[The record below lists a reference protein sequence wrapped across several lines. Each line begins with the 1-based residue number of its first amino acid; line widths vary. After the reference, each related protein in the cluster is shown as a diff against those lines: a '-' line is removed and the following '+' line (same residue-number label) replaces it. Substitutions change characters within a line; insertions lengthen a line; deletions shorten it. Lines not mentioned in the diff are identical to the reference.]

1 MSSNSCS
8 SKSGH
13 CAFCGESLSNTPSPI
28 PIAYG
33 APPEEGRG
41 TFTKLK
47 PLRWRFLTNKAPR
60 TKYMCSACAE
70 KRQVPQKTEQPV
82 SLDSSWDGS
91 QKHSEPALRLEHLE
105 SHDAV
110 RQQRKSQRMQSEK
123 REKLQERY
131 PERRENRRS
140 TREPLSSNSR
150 RRGSSQTSEA
160 QHDSARRSSVLQ
172 PFANHRKSRESIIRN
187 RPASTVEIRT
197 RTSVTNQRASVETLT
212 RPRKSSTGQ
221 SEPRGSE
228 KKDQRLSSTADILGM
243 SRSLELPPNYFAMSS
258 SSPTFS
264 APEHDSVDWRQIEM
278 QLPPTE
284 ARKKNETEEERQRR
298 RSASYAHMLVR
309 MRRHY
314 DTVQVNGTH
323 GPPVTAPPRRIRA
336 ERRAKFV
343 AVHSVKEDE
352 PVKMDPADFA
362 VDLDYLRAYKDAR

>member
-13 CAFCGESLSNTPSPI
+13 CAFCG
-28 PIAYG
+28 
-33 APPEEGRG
+33 EEGRG

-140 TREPLSSNSR
+140 TREPLSSNVEDEDRHKR
-150 RRGSSQTSEA
+150 RRHNTT
-160 QHDSARRSSVLQ
+160 L
-172 PFANHRKSRESIIRN
+172 PSRESIIRN

-228 KKDQRLSSTADILGM
+228 KKDQRLTAT
-243 SRSLELPPNYFAMSS
+243 NYFAMSS

-323 GPPVTAPPRRIRA
+323 GPPLLPTA
-336 ERRAKFV
+336 KD
-343 AVHSVKEDE
+343 SVKEDE

>member
-13 CAFCGESLSNTPSPI
+13 CAFCGESLVTRPRRSHCVWCSTR
-28 PIAYG
+28 
-33 APPEEGRG
+33 GRSG
-41 TFTKLK
+41 NFTKLK

-60 TKYMCSACAE
+60 TKYMCSACA
-70 KRQVPQKTEQPV
+70 RSVQVPQKTEQPV

-123 REKLQERY
+123 IEKLQERY

-140 TREPLSSNSR
+140 TREPLSSNGR

-197 RTSVTNQRASVETLT
+197 RTSVTNQRASVESDATEK
-212 RPRKSSTGQ
+212 RPVRRTK
-221 SEPRGSE
+221 
-228 KKDQRLSSTADILGM
+228 
-243 SRSLELPPNYFAMSS
+243 
-258 SSPTFS
+258 
-264 APEHDSVDWRQIEM
+264 
-278 QLPPTE
+278 
-284 ARKKNETEEERQRR
+284 RKKNASDAKRVVRPHAGAHETSNNRAGEWNP
-298 RSASYAHMLVR
+298 RS
-309 MRRHY
+309 
-314 DTVQVNGTH
+314 
-323 GPPVTAPPRRIRA
+323 PVTAPPRRIRA
-336 ERRAKFV
+336 ERRAKSV

-362 VDLDYLRAYKDAR
+362 VDLDYLRAYKDARRDGDSELHFMKATVPVSRRRR

>member
-13 CAFCGESLSNTPSPI
+13 CAFCGEPGNTPSPI

-33 APPEEGRG
+33 AAPEEGRG

-123 REKLQERY
+123 IEKLQERY

-140 TREPLSSNSR
+140 TREPLSSNGR

-197 RTSVTNQRASVETLT
+197 RTSVTNQRASVDTPT

-228 KKDQRLSSTADILGM
+228 KGPAVEFDSRYPRNVPVAGAATQLLRHELFVAYIFCTGARFCRLETDRDAVT
-243 SRSLELPPNYFAMSS
+243 PN
-258 SSPTFS
+258 
-264 APEHDSVDWRQIEM
+264 RG
-278 QLPPTE
+278 
-284 ARKKNETEEERQRR
+284 RKKNETEEERQRR
-298 RSASYAHMLVR
+298 RSASYA
-309 MRRHY
+309 
-314 DTVQVNGTH
+314 TCW
-323 GPPVTAPPRRIRA
+323 IRA
-336 ERRAKFV
+336 ERRAKSV